1 VTLVLGIEETDK
13 VILLAFLSQGLG
25 YMYVLSLVPA
35 TSAFIIGD
43 SGILSKGDLGVCIL
57 E

>member
-1 VTLVLGIEETDK
+1 MVLGIEETGK
-13 VILLAFLSQGLG
+13 VILLAFLSQGFG

-35 TSAFIIGD
+35 TSAFINGD
-43 SGILSKGDLGVCIL
+43 SGILSKGDLGVCVL

>member
-1 VTLVLGIEETDK
+1 MTLVLGIEETVK
-13 VILLAFLSQGLG
+13 VILLAFLSQGFG
-25 YMYVLSLVPA
+25 CMYVLSLVPA
-35 TSAFIIGD
+35 TSAITNGD